1 MRVQTMDG
9 SVFAASDAGGLVRA
23 LWAASR
29 SKARKASHFR
39 AQLAL
44 QVRSVTGQGV
54 RSGNDADFVA
64 DLLARGFLK
73 PVDAPDGAA

>member
-1 MRVQTMDG
+1 MRVQALDG
-9 SVFAASDAGGLVRA
+9 AVFAAPDAGGLVRA

-29 SKARKASHFR
+29 SKARKLSHFR

-44 QVRSVTGQGV
+44 QVRSLTGEGV
-54 RSGNDADFVA
+54 RSGNDADFIA

-73 PVDAPDGAA
+73 LVDAPDGPA

>member
-1 MRVQTMDG
+1 MRVQAVDG
-9 SVFAASDAGGLVRA
+9 TVFAGVDAEALVRA

-29 SKARKASHFR
+29 SKARKVSHFR

-44 QVRSVTGQGV
+44 QVRSTTGEGV
-54 RSGNDADFVA
+54 RSGNNADFIT

-73 PVDAPDGAA
+73 PVDAPEGVA